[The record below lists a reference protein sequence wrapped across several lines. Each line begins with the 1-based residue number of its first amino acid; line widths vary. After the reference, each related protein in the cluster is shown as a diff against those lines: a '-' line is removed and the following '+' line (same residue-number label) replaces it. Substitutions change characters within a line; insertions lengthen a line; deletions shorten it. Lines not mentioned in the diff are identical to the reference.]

1 MLSTNLLNSMKK
13 KFHREEVMTAKDE
26 VYEKLEGLLKTLG
39 FKKTELRV
47 YRLLLEKRR
56 PMRITEIQRE
66 LGISER
72 SVREHVLNLYR
83 KGVLKRT
90 LIEQGWLGYVYTA
103 TSPGEL
109 VEIIKKGILQ
119 RINEIERE
127 ISD

>member
-1 MLSTNLLNSMKK
+1 MKQN
-13 KFHREEVMTAKDE
+13 FHRGEKMTTRDDL
-26 VYEKLEGLLKTLG
+26 YERLEGLLRSLG

-47 YRLLLEKRR
+47 YRLLLEKKR

-83 KGVLKRT
+83 KGVLRRS
-90 LIEQGWLGYVYTA
+90 LIEQGWLGYAYTA
-103 TSPGEL
+103 ISPKEL
-109 VEIIKKGILQ
+109 IERIKENIIQKIS
-119 RINEIERE
+119 EIERE

>member
-1 MLSTNLLNSMKK
+1 MVA
-13 KFHREEVMTAKDE
+13 RDE
-26 VYEKLEGLLKTLG
+26 VYEKLEGLLRSLG
-39 FKKTELRV
+39 FKKTELKV
-47 YRLLLEKRR
+47 YRLLLEKKR

-66 LGISER
+66 LGLSER

-103 TSPGEL
+103 ASPKEL
-109 VEIIKKGILQ
+109 IERIKESIIQ
-119 RINEIERE
+119 RINEIEKE